1 MTTDPLVEAIYQHRL
16 PQVARQ
22 LSIDAARSEADR
34 ARALSALTTCER
46 IGERVDAE
54 RDRLVSGLQ
63 GVGIEVR
70 RDDTR
75 GPRQNHTITLQ
86 VTDHATAER
95 AGRWLATEGFE
106 PWERWIGGAGRSFR
120 HFSDH
125 LTMARTTDVT
135 TVVRVRWTAAVTR
148 STLRRIVTPTAGDWH
163 MVDLPPSMWRLY
175 SVVRPVRLVLERVGL
190 RNRHDDSLGPFLS
203 TPDALIDPLL
213 AFGGVGPEDCLVD
226 IGCGDGR
233 IVVAAAQRLGCRSIG
248 VERSSSLAALARV
261 RAADDGVTEHVE
273 IREADGRTVDLDGAT
288 VVFMFLPID
297 VVGDLLDSTLR
308 QLPHGARLIVHEQS
322 RLPAAIQ
329 PAPSSSMAV
338 IADDAVTVAH
348 LWIAP

>member
-22 LSIDAARSEADR
+22 LSIDAATTDADR
-34 ARALSALTTCER
+34 ARALSALESCER
-46 IGERVDAE
+46 IGEWVDAE

-70 RDDTR
+70 GDDTR

-86 VTDHATAER
+86 VTDHAVAER

-106 PWERWIGGAGRSFR
+106 PWERWTGGAGRSFR

-135 TVVRVRWTAAVTR
+135 TVVRVRWAAATTR

-175 SVVRPVRLVLERVGL
+175 SVIRPVRLVLERVGF

-203 TPDALIDPLL
+203 TPDHAHRPVARIRWRRACGLCRRHR
-213 AFGGVGPEDCLVD
+213 V
-226 IGCGDGR
+226 GDGR

-261 RAADDGVTEHVE
+261 PG
-273 IREADGRTVDLDGAT
+273 
-288 VVFMFLPID
+288 
-297 VVGDLLDSTLR
+297 LR
-308 QLPHGARLIVHEQS
+308 MTA
-322 RLPAAIQ
+322 
-329 PAPSSSMAV
+329 
-338 IADDAVTVAH
+338 
-348 LWIAP
+348 